1 MKFGNIT
8 IGGMSLGSVKIGGAK
23 LGNTLVFSAGE
34 SPTPTP
40 LNLLYEGQGITSN
53 TDTEVKLFDPPI
65 DWTILCDASCNNYG
79 WNTTSHYEGIFGLSP
94 NSQTFRLGKVNS
106 AYNMTEDEAGDSSN
120 YYYALS
126 MYKSGETAKCVSL
139 YSRNNGSLRRK
150 VAIRYNSTTKKLE
163 AIAHGSTGFT
173 KWYTADVPT
182 TSSNVILLVGGI
194 TATIHDIKIYQGLM
208 DDASMFAYVE

>member
-1 MKFGNIT
+1 MM
-8 IGGMSLGSVKIGGAK
+8 IGGGVP
-23 LGNTLVFSAGE
+23 
-34 SPTPTP
+34 PTPPTP
-40 LNLLYEGQGITSN
+40 VLTLLYEAQGITSN
-53 TDTEVKLFDPPI
+53 TDTGVKLFDPPI
-65 DWTILCDASCNNYG
+65 DWTILCDATCNNYG
-79 WNTTSHYEGIFGLSP
+79 WNTTSHYEGVFGLSP

-106 AYNMTEDEAGDSSN
+106 AYNMTEDEAVGATSN

-126 MYKSGETAKCVSL
+126 MYKSGGTAKCVSL
-139 YSRNNGSLRRK
+139 YARNNGSLRRK

-163 AIAHGSTGFT
+163 AIAQSSTGFT